1 MSSHPLRG
9 TSIVHSLS
17 VVVIVMLAKAVGHPS
32 SSFTSARRTIA
43 AALDAWPQAVSVI
56 VYSP

>member
-43 AALDAWPQAVSVI
+43 AVLDAWPQAVSVI
-56 VYSP
+56 MYSP